1 MVERPAL
8 AGQAPQ
14 LNNATL
20 QLRTRRRPK
29 TRTLPNRRVL
39 LRMGAYSMDRH
50 TIEGMVDFLPGMP
63 GDVYADKQL
72 VVSLTTSPTGL
83 SFAGEID
90 ASNSHA
96 VSTAIASAQVP
107 DKDIHVDVEGL
118 VFCDIS
124 GIRAFVTAAESL
136 PEGRRLLLHGMPAML
151 ETVIKVVGW
160 NRIPALVV
168 CECGSD

>member
-1 MVERPAL
+1 MVESPAL

-14 LNNATL
+14 LKQRCPVMAYPTV
-20 QLRTRRRPK
+20 PE
-29 TRTLPNRRVL
+29 TRTLPNPSVL
-39 LRMGAYSMDRH
+39 IRMGAYGVDRF
-50 TIEGMVDFLPGMP
+50 TNRGMLDFLPGMP

-72 VVSLTTSPTGL
+72 VVSLTTSPGGL

-90 ASNSHA
+90 TSNSHA
-96 VSTAIASAQVP
+96 VSAAIATAQVP
-107 DKDIHVDVEGL
+107 DQDIHVDVEGL

-151 ETVIKVVGW
+151 QTVIKVVGW
-160 NRIPALVV
+160 NRIPTLVV

>member
-1 MVERPAL
+1 
-8 AGQAPQ
+8 
-14 LNNATL
+14 
-20 QLRTRRRPK
+20 
-29 TRTLPNRRVL
+29 
-39 LRMGAYSMDRH
+39 MDRF
-50 TIEGMVDFLPGMP
+50 TRGIDFLPGLP

-72 VVSLTTSPTGL
+72 VVSLTTSPRGL

-96 VSTAIASAQVP
+96 VSAAITTAQVP
-107 DKDIHVDVEGL
+107 DQDIHVDVEGL

-124 GIRAFVTAAESL
+124 GIRAFVTAAENL

-160 NRIPALVV
+160 NRLPTLVV

>member
-1 MVERPAL
+1 
-8 AGQAPQ
+8 
-14 LNNATL
+14 
-20 QLRTRRRPK
+20 
-29 TRTLPNRRVL
+29 
-39 LRMGAYSMDRH
+39 MGAYGMDRYSIGE
-50 TIEGMVDFLPGMP
+50 TVDFLPGMP

-72 VVSLTTSPTGL
+72 VVSLTTSPPGL

-96 VSTAIASAQVP
+96 VSAAIATARVP
-107 DKDIHVDVEGL
+107 DQDIHVDVEGL

-124 GIRAFVTAAESL
+124 GIRAFVTAAESM
-136 PEGRRLLLHGMPAML
+136 PDGRRLLLHGMPAML

-168 CECGSD
+168 CECDND